1 MVLRPNYWTFRNLWS
16 AVDSV
21 SELSKTAKTSSNV
34 ESTLRVNRIAFD
46 GLFILWLES
55 TEGDNSV
62 STSLDFNSNM
72 VRSDT
77 RLTERE
83 TYFALVGLLQTIKE
97 DTTMRTHLG
106 DDGGK
111 RVLSSGVVSWS
122 STIISIVLFCTTKRS
137 KLTRFQWPTYLD
149 TCRTSSAVQNKR

>member
-1 MVLRPNYWTFRNLWS
+1 M
-16 AVDSV
+16 

-97 DTTMRTHLG
+97 DTTMRTYLG

-111 RVLSSGVVSWS
+111 RVLSSGVVS
-122 STIISIVLFCTTKRS
+122 
-137 KLTRFQWPTYLD
+137 
-149 TCRTSSAVQNKR
+149 